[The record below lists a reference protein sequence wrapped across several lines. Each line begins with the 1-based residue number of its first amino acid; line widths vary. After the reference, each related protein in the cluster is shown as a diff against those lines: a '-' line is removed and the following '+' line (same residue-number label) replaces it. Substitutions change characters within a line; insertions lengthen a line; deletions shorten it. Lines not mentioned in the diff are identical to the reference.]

1 MRKFIFS
8 IVAMFISMVMFAQRT
23 TVEGSKVFD
32 NTYVGVSVGGQVSM
46 TGLSGENSW
55 NVAPFVGLS
64 YGKWITP
71 VVGVE
76 LNGDVVLHDG
86 FSIRNRFVD
95 ATYVGLNGR
104 LNVNNLVHPYRAYPD
119 RVEFIPFIGFG
130 WLHGFGTVPTLED
143 GIETLD
149 DDVELVPETPNVVY
163 GNVPTVQHVGPNG
176 LASKI
181 GVDVAVNLGENRN
194 WVLNVRPSVLYALT
208 GAYTGNHNP
217 KYDVNYGRVGLE
229 VGVKYKFGY
238 KNSKGERTYHFE
250 PAYTAYEYETL
261 LEKLNNTKADT
272 VVVTNTVE
280 VVREVVREV
289 EIEKPAYVLMT
300 PVFAQGESNL
310 DETSLSILDVLAK
323 QLVESDKEYIITG
336 YASLEGTERFN
347 NKISLERA
355 EAVRDALVDRGVS
368 SEHLTVYAGGAT
380 DEFGERYEDNR
391 IVIFSEK

>member
-8 IVAMFISMVMFAQRT
+8 IVAMFISVAMFAQRT

-32 NTYVGVSVGGQVSM
+32 NTYVGVSVGGQLGM
-46 TGLSGENSW
+46 TNFSGENSW

-64 YGKWITP
+64 YGKWVTP
-71 VVGVE
+71 AFGFE

-86 FSIRNRFVD
+86 FSVRNRFVD

-104 LNVNNLVHPYRAYPD
+104 LNVNNLVHPYRANPD
-119 RVEFIPFIGFG
+119 RVEFIPFVGFG

-149 DDVELVPETPNVVY
+149 DELVPETPVVVY

-176 LASKI
+176 LASKV

-217 KYDVNYGRVGLE
+217 KYNVNYGRVGLE
-229 VGVKYKFGY
+229 VGVKYKFGH
-238 KNSKGERTYHFE
+238 KNSKGERTYRFE
-250 PAYTAYEYETL
+250 PAYTAYEYESL
-261 LEKLNNTKADT
+261 LEKLNNTKTDT

-280 VVREVVREV
+280 VIRDVVREV
-289 EIEKPAYVLMT
+289 EVEKPTYILMT
-300 PVFAQGESNL
+300 PVFARGESNL
-310 DETSLSILDVLAK
+310 DATSSAILDVFAK
-323 QLVESDKEYIITG
+323 QMVSSDKDYVITG

-347 NKISLERA
+347 TRLSLERA
-355 EAVRDALVDRGVS
+355 EAVRDALVQRGVS
-368 SEHLTVYAGGAT
+368 PERLTVVGGGAT
-380 DEFGERYEDNR
+380 DEFGDRYEDNR
-391 IVIFSEK
+391 IVVFNEK